1 MLTDNIIV
9 TANAGRCAN
18 FLVRLLQFSPDVYFQ
33 DSNDYNL
40 RFSEIFEPENFMT
53 SKVIAHSNINF
64 EDLSVSLK
72 DHYLD
77 HVRPDI
83 ANEIDL
89 ETNTINASPPVSV
102 NDILYFEKMLEQE
115 KGNVKHV
122 YFTHAHH
129 IYENDKIDFLL
140 QDNRYLVHV
149 YLDKESFT
157 NPQIIKL
164 IIDRQWFHLTEH
176 IDEEQIEEVRPE
188 ELERSAKRDE
198 ETLSELYGQKKETSE
213 WLFYKQRDYVNLLTI
228 ILWDCLRWIRDCSLR
243 DFPDPAY
250 LSIAEERKN
259 KIIEFPMSHI
269 IDADKVHS
277 LTTRLG
283 LNIDIK
289 LLQKYI
295 NAYIILNKYYDYPL
309 LHANILDTTES
320 CESLFYNRGRLK
332 QYFNDMKSTVENQE
346 IRTEII
352 SQHFGHAGVHYPEY
366 INIYKMIAKVLKL
379 VIERN
384 DKTNGEFIHELH
396 SQEVVHSFLMENFA
410 KEIAINKQIIKEL

>member
-1 MLTDNIIV
+1 MLTDNIVV

-33 DSNDYNL
+33 DSNDYNM

-77 HVRPDI
+77 HVRPDV
-83 ANEIDL
+83 ANEIDP
-89 ETNTINASPPVSV
+89 ETNTIVSSPPVSV
-102 NDILYFEKMLEQE
+102 KDILHFEEMLEQE

-149 YLDKESFT
+149 YLDEESFT
-157 NPQIIKL
+157 NLQILKL

-176 IDEEQIEEVRPE
+176 IDEDIDARPE

-198 ETLSELYGQKKETSE
+198 EALSILYGQKKETSE

-243 DFPDPAY
+243 DFPDPDY
-250 LSIAEERKN
+250 LSIVEERKN

-269 IDADKVHS
+269 IDANNVHS
-277 LTTRLG
+277 LATRLG

-309 LHANILDTTES
+309 LPASFLDTTES
-320 CESLFYNRGRLK
+320 CENLFYNKGRLK
-332 QYFNDMKSTVENQE
+332 QYFNDMKSTIENQE

-366 INIYKMIAKVLKL
+366 INIYKMITKVLKL

-384 DKTNGEFIHELH
+384 DKTNGEYIHELH
-396 SQEVVHSFLMENFA
+396 AQDVVHDFLMENFA
-410 KEIAINKQIIKEL
+410 KEIAINKQIIKELE